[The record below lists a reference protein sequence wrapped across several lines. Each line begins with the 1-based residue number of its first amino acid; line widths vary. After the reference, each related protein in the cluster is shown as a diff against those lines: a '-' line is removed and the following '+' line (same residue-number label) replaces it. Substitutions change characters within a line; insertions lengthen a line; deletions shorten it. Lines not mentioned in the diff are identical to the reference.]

1 MTATRDDVLA
11 RVTGAYA
18 GFFGTWVMNIGRRAG
33 LFETLRER
41 GPLGPAELAAE
52 LDYEPRYVETWCRG
66 AYAFELLEEEDGR
79 FSLAEQVAPIMLDPA
94 DPSFMGGRAEFFPLL
109 TPDFETYPARM
120 ADGGLFPFSAR
131 PAEVVQTM
139 QAAAR
144 PDART
149 AVEHVVPADPELEE
163 RLRAGAKVLD
173 AGCGAGYGLVAF
185 AEAFPACEL
194 VGIEIDE
201 ASLAKAREV
210 AGTRAR
216 VEALDVRALPW
227 RDEFDLVFA
236 NISLSHTWGSG
247 PEVFSAFHNVLK
259 PGGFVICSDVPYPG
273 RLEDLRSPT
282 GRLFTGVSVY
292 VSLLG
297 FALLTPELLL
307 GRLAEAGFED
317 SRIVDQPARTRM
329 MALARKPARSP

>member
-1 MTATRDDVLA
+1 
-11 RVTGAYA
+11 
-18 GFFGTWVMNIGRRAG
+18 
-33 LFETLRER
+33 
-41 GPLGPAELAAE
+41 
-52 LDYEPRYVETWCRG
+52 
-66 AYAFELLEEEDGR
+66 
-79 FSLAEQVAPIMLDPA
+79 
-94 DPSFMGGRAEFFPLL
+94 
-109 TPDFETYPARM
+109 
-120 ADGGLFPFSAR
+120 
-131 PAEVVQTM
+131 
-139 QAAAR
+139 
-144 PDART
+144 
-149 AVEHVVPADPELEE
+149 
-163 RLRAGAKVLD
+163 VLD
-173 AGCGAGYGLVAF
+173 AGCGAGYGLIAF

-236 NISLSHTWGSG
+236 NISLSHTWGSE
-247 PEVFSAFHNVLK
+247 PEVFAALHNVLK
-259 PGGFVICSDVPYPG
+259 PGGFIICSDVPYPE